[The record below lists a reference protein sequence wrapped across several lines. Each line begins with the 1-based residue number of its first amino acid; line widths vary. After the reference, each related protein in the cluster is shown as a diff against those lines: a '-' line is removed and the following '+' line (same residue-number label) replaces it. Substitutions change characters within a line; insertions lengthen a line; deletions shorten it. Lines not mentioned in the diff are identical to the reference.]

1 MTEQPF
7 GGDIVARQIHQA
19 RITHLFTLCGGH
31 ISPILVSAQQYGIQ
45 VVDVRHEASAVFA
58 ADAHARLT
66 GRPGVAVVTAGPGVT
81 NSVTAVKNAQMA
93 QSPVVL
99 IGGATP
105 TLLKGRGSLQDI
117 DQLSL
122 MASLVKWQSRVT
134 TLADLE
140 AAMAHGLRV
149 AQEGVPGPVFIEA
162 PIDLLYPR
170 HLVHQMFAEQA
181 GVDRMSGLLGTS
193 LRSAIRLYLKR
204 QELQPSLLASR
215 DALRPRRLREPPQPD
230 RQLHRVAQA
239 LEKAQRPAL
248 VIGSQAMANQSR
260 ASADQLA
267 EAVSRLGIPTWTG
280 GMARGLLGADH
291 DRLFRHKRGQALKE
305 ADLVIVAGFPFDF
318 RLGYGRGFNRDAALV
333 AANLS
338 HRELTMNRRP
348 DIAIEQHA
356 GTVLQTLAERTAAG
370 PIDDWVATLNEREQA
385 REAEINATA
394 DTDTDGV
401 NPVRF
406 FRELDQRLA
415 ANDILVVDGG
425 DFAATAAYTLR
436 PRQPLS
442 WLDPGA
448 YGTLGVGGGFVLGA
462 ASARPHDRVWLIW
475 GDGSSAYSLA
485 EFDTFIRQG
494 MAPIAIIGTDASW
507 GQIAREQQTML
518 GDNIGT
524 HLLFTHYE
532 QVAKGYGGVGI
543 RVTATDQ
550 VPQALERARN
560 FSDEGCPVCINLML
574 GRSNFRQGSISM

>member
-7 GGDIVARQIHQA
+7 GGDIVAQQIHKA
-19 RITHLFTLCGGH
+19 GITHLFTLCGGH
-31 ISPILVSAQQYGIQ
+31 ISPILVSAQEYGIE
-45 VVDVRHEASAVFA
+45 VVDVRHEASAVFS

-93 QSPVVL
+93 QSPVLL

-122 MASLVKWQSRVT
+122 MESLVKWQSRVT
-134 TLADLE
+134 TLSDLE
-140 AAMAHGLRV
+140 AAMEHGLRV
-149 AQEGVPGPVFIEA
+149 AHEGVPGPVFIEA

-170 HLVHQMFAEQA
+170 HLVHRMFAEQA
-181 GVDRMSGLLGTS
+181 GIESLSGLLGTS
-193 LRSAIRLYLKR
+193 LRSAMTLYLKR

-215 DALRPRRLREPPQPD
+215 DALRRRKSPSQPES
-230 RQLHRVAQA
+230 RLHRVAQA
-239 LEKAQRPAL
+239 LEKAKRPAL
-248 VIGSQAMANQSR
+248 VIGSQAMVNQNR
-260 ASADQLA
+260 ASAEQLA
-267 EAVSRLGIPTWTG
+267 GAVSRLGIPTWTG

-291 DRLFRHKRGQALKE
+291 ERLFRHKRGQALKE

-318 RLGYGRGFNRDAALV
+318 RLGYGRGFNRNATLV

-338 HRELTMNRRP
+338 RHELTMNRRP

-356 GTVLQTLAERTAAG
+356 ATMLQSLAERTSAG
-370 PIDDWVATLNEREQA
+370 PIEDWVATLRERENA
-385 REAEINATA
+385 REAEIDATA
-394 DTDTDGV
+394 DTAMDGV

-406 FRELDQRLA
+406 FRELDRRVA
-415 ANDILVVDGG
+415 TNDILVVDGG

-462 ASARPHDRVWLIW
+462 ASARPRDRVWLIW

-485 EFDTFIRQG
+485 EFDTFIRHG

-518 GDNIGT
+518 GDSIGT
-524 HLLFTHYE
+524 NLLFTHYE
-532 QVAKGYGGVGI
+532 EVAKGYGGVGI
-543 RVTATDQ
+543 RVWATDQ
-550 VPQALERARN
+550 VPRALDRARH

-574 GRSNFRQGSISM
+574 GRSDFREGSISM